1 MADAEKYQLSKSFC
15 TFILLQCCDRCCK
28 TNVCCGIFD
37 FLLHYNVVDAL
48 IMKTRPIPVS
58 RAEIILQN
66 ALKSKLC
73 RRDRP
78 GSLSAIKPPAAA
90 KENRGINKRKAWR
103 CLLFNSVRVFYILP
117 YICQPFKLKLLLYF
131 DL

>member
-66 ALKSKLC
+66 ALKSNLC

-78 GSLSAIKPPAAA
+78 GSLSAIKQPAAA
-90 KENRGINKRKAWR
+90 KKIVALTREKHGAA
-103 CLLFNSVRVFYILP
+103 FYSI
-117 YICQPFKLKLLLYF
+117 
-131 DL
+131 